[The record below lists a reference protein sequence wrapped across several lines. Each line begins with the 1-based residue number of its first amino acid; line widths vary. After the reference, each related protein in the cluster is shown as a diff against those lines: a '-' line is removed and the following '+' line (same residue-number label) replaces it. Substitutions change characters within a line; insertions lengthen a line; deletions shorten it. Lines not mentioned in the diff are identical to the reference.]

1 MVVWGRGGISY
12 ERGTPVATHAHR
24 GDYARRY
31 WREYN
36 DLQIR
41 LRASDRES
49 LRRKIEATALQLEA
63 LNTTNVL
70 NDAFHIS
77 HTDVFGTINGFRLGS
92 ELDLTQ
98 CIS

>member
-1 MVVWGRGGISY
+1 M
-12 ERGTPVATHAHR
+12 
-24 GDYARRY
+24 
-31 WREYN
+31 
-36 DLQIR
+36 QIR

-92 ELDLTQ
+92 NP
-98 CIS
+98 SS